1 MELDMESMKKLKRT
15 VKKCIA
21 ELGKKDDLT
30 PQETK
35 AALDGAMLYDWLC
48 EQIEDGETEEE
59 YSERGSSRRGSRRSN
74 RSYGGSYGSYGSN
87 GSYENYG
94 MPYYGERGFY
104 QGGYP
109 MPMPMMNDSMR
120 GSYDGSYESYNSGR
134 RRYSR
139 HSIGDRA
146 VEKLENLM
154 DSAGSEYE
162 KEQLHK
168 YIRMIRAAAE
178 EE

>member
-15 VKKCIA
+15 VEKCLSELSKK
-21 ELGKKDDLT
+21 EDLT
-30 PQETK
+30 PQETR
-35 AALDGAMLYDWLC
+35 AALDGAMLHEKLC
-48 EQIEDGETEEE
+48 EMIEDCKMEEE
-59 YSERGSSRRGSRRSN
+59 YSERGSSRRGSRRSY
-74 RSYGGSYGSYGSN
+74 RGGSYDSY

-94 MPYYGERGFY
+94 TPYYGERDWYHG
-104 QGGYP
+104 P
-109 MPMPMMNDSMR
+109 SMR
-120 GSYDGSYESYNSGR
+120 GSYDGSYEAYNSGR

-168 YIRMIRAAAE
+168 FIKMIRMAAE